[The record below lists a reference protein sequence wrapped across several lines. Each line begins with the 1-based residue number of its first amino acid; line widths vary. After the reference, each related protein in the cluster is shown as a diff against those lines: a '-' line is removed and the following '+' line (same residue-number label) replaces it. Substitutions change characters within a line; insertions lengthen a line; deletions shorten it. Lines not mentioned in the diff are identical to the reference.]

1 MHKIEV
7 DDEVFALLQQLA
19 VPFVDTPNS
28 VLRRELLATKK
39 DQQSGKVA
47 PTDPP
52 RPKPVPKLH
61 NRTGELMPFITS
73 GKIQVDDVLIHTRR
87 NGESYQGIVTNDGW
101 IKINGN
107 TYASPSGALKS
118 CLGHDVNGWKNW
130 THQRT
135 NQLLD
140 AFRK

>member
-28 VLRRELLATKK
+28 VLRRELLGSKQGKSSRMSTSNLSVPAT
-39 DQQSGKVA
+39 
-47 PTDPP
+47 
-52 RPKPVPKLH
+52 RLH
-61 NRTGELMPFITS
+61 SRTGELMPFITS
-73 GKIQVDDVLIHTRR
+73 GKIEPDDILIYTKR
-87 NGESYQGIVTNDGW
+87 NGESFRATVTNDGW
-101 IKINGN
+101 ISVNGN
-107 TYASPSGALKS
+107 TFSSPSGALKA
-118 CLGHDVNGWKNW
+118 CVGHDVNGWKTW

-140 AFRK
+140 TFRK

>member
-28 VLRRELLATKK
+28 VLRRELLGPER
-39 DQQSGKVA
+39 GKPSENSA
-47 PTDPP
+47 SKSADLSPAA
-52 RPKPVPKLH
+52 RLH
-61 NRTGELMPFITS
+61 SRTGELMPFITS
-73 GKIQVDDVLIHTRR
+73 GRIEPDDILIYTKR
-87 NGESYQGIVTNDGW
+87 NGESFRATVTNDGW

-107 TYASPSGALKS
+107 TYFSPSGALKA
-118 CLGHDVNGWKNW
+118 CVGHDVNGWKTW
-130 THQRT
+130 THERT

-140 AFRK
+140 TFRK